1 MNLKKEIGDKYKK
14 SNADNYDMS
23 IYDNS
28 EDDKEDEKKQLPSSC
43 CPEDRIT
50 DGQCTEEIAYNMV
63 SAITVDVRRRCNGRC
78 TNIVRRTTLVVQSTM
93 YTVPRTVYVVR
104 RTVYG
109 VHCTMV
115 C

>member
-28 EDDKEDEKKQLPSSC
+28 EDDKEDEKKKQLPSSC

-63 SAITVDVRRRCNGRC
+63 SAITVDVRR
-78 TNIVRRTTLVVQSTM
+78 TTLVVQSTM